1 MDYTAE
7 TTATEQNHLHSESI
21 DGVRPWE
28 LGSHQI
34 RKLCPHLR
42 NSNII
47 PFAGFHCCNRY
58 ICFGMLDKIATAEQ
72 TLTST
77 RRRIITS
84 KELRFENATSVDPF
98 LSHVAHLRAF
108 VCTCGIGK
116 TITSKVFRQLKNRMV
131 AHSGAE
137 VDHLE
142 RLLWGPTPLLQ

>member
-1 MDYTAE
+1 MRISFRVQDFIA
-7 TTATEQNHLHSESI
+7 ATS
-21 DGVRPWE
+21 
-28 LGSHQI
+28 
-34 RKLCPHLR
+34 
-42 NSNII
+42 
-47 PFAGFHCCNRY
+47 

-84 KELRFENATSVDPF
+84 KELRFENATSVDPL
-98 LSHVAHLRAF
+98 LSHVAHLQAF

-131 AHSGAE
+131 AHSRAE